1 MKKDYYQILGVS
13 KNATDD
19 EIKKAYRK
27 LAVKYHPDRQQD
39 KSKEERAAAE
49 EKFKEIAE
57 AYEVL
62 SDKEKRAEY
71 DNPMGEFKFSGNI
84 DLDEIIRRFR
94 QNFETF
100 EFSDFFGQS
109 NMRPHPSRGQN
120 LRVRIYVTL
129 NEVHSG
135 ATKEIKYNRQV
146 RCKECDGTTIGKDS
160 HIDTCPYCGGTGR
173 IVSSMGAWQTV
184 SPCPHC
190 NGSGQIVKN
199 PCHRCGGTG
208 FETETKTISINI
220 PKGIA
225 DGMAFTIVGGGNEAQ
240 DSRAMNG
247 DLQVVVEVKEDEKF
261 TRYGDNLAYQLNV
274 PVLTAIL
281 GGKVPFVSL
290 DGKALKAKIPQ
301 GAESGERIIFTG
313 HGLPNINTG
322 EYGDLYVIL
331 NLVVPKKLNKKEKEL
346 LKELK
351 KQEHFK
357 Q

>member
-1 MKKDYYQILGVS
+1 MKKDYYKILGIP
-13 KNATDD
+13 KDATDD

-27 LAVKYHPDRQQD
+27 LAIQYHPDRQQD
-39 KSKEERAAAE
+39 KSEEERVAAE

-71 DNPMGEFKFSGNI
+71 DNPMREFNFSGGI
-84 DLDEIIRRFR
+84 DFDEIVRRFR
-94 QNFETF
+94 QNFGGF
-100 EFSDFFGQS
+100 EFGSFFDQV
-109 NMRPHPSRGQN
+109 RTQAPPSGGQN
-120 LRVRIYVTL
+120 LRLCTYVTL

-135 ATKEIKYNRQV
+135 VAKEFKYTRLI
-146 RCKECDGTTIGKDS
+146 RCRECNGTIIGKDS
-160 HIDTCPYCGGTGR
+160 HIETCPYCGGSGR
-173 IVSSMGAWQTV
+173 IISSMGGWQTV
-184 SPCPHC
+184 STCSHC
-190 NGSGQIVKN
+190 NGSGQIVRN
-199 PCHRCGGTG
+199 PCQHCGGTG
-208 FETETKTISINI
+208 FEKITETMSVNI
-220 PKGIA
+220 PKGVV
-225 DGMAFTIVGGGNEAQ
+225 DGMVLTIAGGGDEAQ
-240 DSRAMNG
+240 DPRAMNG
-247 DLQVVVEVKEDEKF
+247 DLQVVVKVKEDEKF

-274 PVLTAIL
+274 PILTAIL

-290 DGKALKAKIPQ
+290 DGKSLKAKIPQ

>member
-1 MKKDYYQILGVS
+1 MKKDYYKILGVS
-13 KNATDD
+13 KNATDE

-27 LAVKYHPDRQQD
+27 LAVQYHPDRQQD
-39 KSKEERAAAE
+39 KSKEERTAAE

-62 SDKEKRAEY
+62 SDKTKRAEY
-71 DNPMGEFKFSGNI
+71 DNPMKEFRFSGNI
-84 DLDEIIRRFR
+84 DLDEIIRKFR
-94 QNFETF
+94 QNLGGF
-100 EFSDFFGQS
+100 EFDDFFGHM
-109 NMRPHPSRGQN
+109 NTPPPPSRGQN
-120 LRVRIYVTL
+120 LGIRLSVTL

-135 ATKEIKYNRQV
+135 VTKEFKYNRRI

-160 HIDTCPYCGGTGR
+160 HIDTCPYCGGSGR
-173 IVSSMGAWQTV
+173 VVSSMGMWQTV

-190 NGSGQIVKN
+190 NGTGRIVHD
-199 PCHRCGGTG
+199 PCHRCNGTG
-208 FETETKTISINI
+208 FETESKTISVNI
-220 PKGIA
+220 PKGVVN
-225 DGMAFTIVGGGNEAQ
+225 GMSLTIVGGGNEAQ

-261 TRYGDNLAYQLNV
+261 TRYGDNLVYQLDV
-274 PVLTAIL
+274 PVITALL

-290 DGKALKAKIPQ
+290 DGKNLKAKIPQ

-313 HGLPNINTG
+313 HGLPNVNTG
-322 EYGDLYVIL
+322 QYGDLYTIL

>member
-1 MKKDYYQILGVS
+1 MRKDYYKILGIS
-13 KNATDD
+13 KDATDD

-27 LAVKYHPDRQQD
+27 LAVQYHPDRQQG
-39 KSKEERAAAE
+39 KSEDERAAAE

-71 DNPMGEFKFSGNI
+71 DNPMREFKFSGNI
-84 DLDEIIRRFR
+84 DFDEIVKRFS
-94 QNFETF
+94 QNFGPF
-100 EFSDFFGQS
+100 GFSNFFGQES
-109 NMRPHPSRGQN
+109 TQPPPSRGQH
-120 LRVRIYVTL
+120 LRAHLYVTL
-129 NEVHSG
+129 NEVYSG
-135 ATKEIKYNRQV
+135 VTKEVKYARLI
-146 RCKECDGTTIGKDS
+146 RCRECNGTTIGKDS
-160 HIDTCPYCGGTGR
+160 HIETCPYCGGSGR
-173 IVSSMGAWQTV
+173 IVSSMGVWQTV
-184 SPCPHC
+184 SQCPHC
-190 NGSGQIVKN
+190 NGSGQIVRN
-199 PCHRCGGTG
+199 PCRHCGGTG
-208 FETETKTISINI
+208 FEKETNTISVNI
-220 PKGIA
+220 PKGVA
-225 DGMAFTIVGGGNEAQ
+225 DGMTLTITGGGNEAQ
-240 DSRAMNG
+240 DPRAMNG
-247 DLQVVVEVKEDEKF
+247 DLQVVVGVKEDEKF
-261 TRYGDNLAYQLNV
+261 TRYEDNLVYQLNV

-290 DGKALKAKIPQ
+290 DGKSLKAKIPQ

>member
-39 KSKEERAAAE
+39 KSKEERTAAE

-94 QNFETF
+94 QNFGAF
-100 EFSDFFGQS
+100 EFGDFFGQS

-135 ATKEIKYNRQV
+135 ATKEIRYNRQV

-160 HIDTCPYCGGTGR
+160 HLDTCPYCGGTGR

-190 NGSGQIVKN
+190 NGSGQIVQN
-199 PCHRCGGTG
+199 PCHCCGGTG

-290 DGKALKAKIPQ
+290 DGKTLKAKIPQ